1 MDILSIGAAGAGAL
15 GLAIYAARR
24 GIPASWSMLK
34 DWWVAG
40 AAALA
45 SVKADLADAHDKIAK
60 LETRLDKAGVA
71 R

>member
-24 GIPASWSMLK
+24 GIPAAWSMLK

-40 AAALA
+40 TGG
-45 SVKADLADAHDKIAK
+45 ADRENVHDFF
-60 LETRLDKAGVA
+60 LGL
-71 R
+71 